1 MDLSYKNEG
10 GVTLLSL
17 LLARDGPGDLG
28 DLSLDRDRL
37 LLGGGL
43 FRLASFS

>member
-1 MDLSYKNEG
+1 M
-10 GVTLLSL
+10 LLSR

-37 LLGGGL
+37 ILAAGGL
-43 FRLASFS
+43 LRLVSFS